1 MLNCSLYSCP
11 HHDQG
16 AICLELILY
25 NYLSLDSNV
34 KKSWNIYMLFDW
46 SSLLR
51 FIMSSWCNVN
61 DVIYLCFITIRPKC
75 ELAIYILDHL
85 SVMFYSTPSFILSIQ
100 WKERVVDN
108 WQLSYFV
115 FPDQSFGECS
125 ISNGLIIQPPES
137 WKFSIKSKP
146 F

>member
-85 SVMFYSTPSFILSIQ
+85 SVMFYSTSSLIFHSFNSV
-100 WKERVVDN
+100 KTSVVDN

-115 FPDQSFGECS
+115 FPDQSFGEFS
-125 ISNGLIIQPPES
+125 ISSGLVLLFNRQSLENLV
-137 WKFSIKSKP
+137 
-146 F
+146 